1 MLPKRERGPTPPLPR
16 PPRRFPRSVHASNCA
31 PHVHPPRKRRPG
43 QRTAV
48 RAGRR
53 CVPLVDDPAPFGRS
67 GGTSRAVPSRMPGHC
82 AGHAAHERRTPPSQF
97 EANGAEFRRET
108 PDRETTGGRQL
119 RARLCPRSQIG
130 NPSREKHCE
139 KHRGISAAARA
150 SDTSEDRD
158 GYGIYGTMGHC
169 DAAGHQVADLVGS
182 GGRCHEGRPKSR
194 LRVSRLYQA
203 CDVGLLL
210 HQSCQAHV
218 FLPGRDGG
226 ERGPPGVSRSRDAPK
241 WVHPIGGPRLSRATD
256 CKSAAR
262 SGCL

>member
-1 MLPKRERGPTPPLPR
+1 MLPKPERGPTPPLPR

-31 PHVHPPRKRRPG
+31 PHVHPPHKRRPG

-53 CVPLVDDPAPFGRS
+53 CVRFVDDPAPFGRS
-67 GGTSRAVPSRMPGHC
+67 GGTSRAVPSRMPGRC
-82 AGHAAHERRTPPSQF
+82 AGHAAHERRTPPSRF
-97 EANGAEFRRET
+97 EANGAEFRCRRET

-130 NPSREKHCE
+130 NPSREKHRE
-139 KHRGISAAARA
+139 KHRGISAPARA

-158 GYGIYGTMGHC
+158 GHGIYGTMGHC

-203 CDVGLLL
+203 CDVGLL
-210 HQSCQAHV
+210 APPI
-218 FLPGRDGG
+218 LPGARLLTRPRWRRARPSGRLEVARRAQVGASDRRTAP
-226 ERGPPGVSRSRDAPK
+226 EPGD
-241 WVHPIGGPRLSRATD
+241 RL
-256 CKSAAR
+256 
-262 SGCL
+262 